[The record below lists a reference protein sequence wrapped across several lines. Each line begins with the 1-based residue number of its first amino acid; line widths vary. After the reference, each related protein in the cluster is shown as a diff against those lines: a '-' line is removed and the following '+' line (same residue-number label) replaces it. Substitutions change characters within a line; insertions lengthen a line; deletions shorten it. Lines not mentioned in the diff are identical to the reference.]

1 MLTTVLALLSLV
13 SVATGAI
20 PDCSYSYTPCSCIS
34 YSCTSPICGI
44 TVAEGGSSWTASLH
58 FTSDGS
64 RKYCDIS
71 ARGRYSYSG
80 SEVTQIPIGTPT
92 VSGDSTCFAIP
103 SSQVTFDYTVEKNGV
118 VSLISKTSSA
128 TIRLLPDA
136 CPLSVGAGIAIGV
149 SVLVS
154 VLVLGVAILGFVR
167 WRRKRARMPERGGQL
182 ISTPTYD
189 MGLNEAFISAA
200 QPSSQP
206 PVVAVKMPAMTPEA
220 APQAPIIN
228 TIPTTT
234 PVFGADGKPII
245 NTIPTT
251 TSVFGADG
259 KPASHN
265 VVLDLD

>member
-1 MLTTVLALLSLV
+1 M
-13 SVATGAI
+13 
-20 PDCSYSYTPCSCIS
+20 
-34 YSCTSPICGI
+34 
-44 TVAEGGSSWTASLH
+44 
-58 FTSDGS
+58 
-64 RKYCDIS
+64 
-71 ARGRYSYSG
+71 
-80 SEVTQIPIGTPT
+80 
-92 VSGDSTCFAIP
+92 
-103 SSQVTFDYTVEKNGV
+103 
-118 VSLISKTSSA
+118 ISKTSS
-128 TIRLLPDA
+128 TTSRLFPDA
-136 CPLSVGAGIAIGV
+136 CPLSVGADIAIGV

-154 VLVLGVAILGFVR
+154 VLGVLGVAILGFVR

-182 ISTPTYD
+182 ISAPTYD

-206 PVVAVKMPAMTPEA
+206 PVVAVQMPAMTPEA

>member
-20 PDCSYSYTPCSCIS
+20 PDCSYSFTPCSCTG
-34 YSCTSPICGI
+34 SCTSPICGI
-44 TVAEGGSSWTASLH
+44 TVAEGGSSWTVSLH
-58 FTSDGS
+58 GQFGGN
-64 RKYCDIS
+64 KYCDVS
-71 ARGRYSYSG
+71 YRGRYSYSG

-103 SSQVTFDYTVEKNGV
+103 SSQFTFDYTVEKNGV

-167 WRRKRARMPERGGQL
+167 WCRKRARMPERGGQL
-182 ISTPTYD
+182 ISAPTYD

-206 PVVAVKMPAMTPEA
+206 PVVAVKMPVMTPEA
-220 APQAPIIN
+220 ASQAPIIN
-228 TIPTTT
+228 TIPMMT
-234 PVFGADGKPII
+234 PMFGFDGKPII
-245 NTIPTT
+245 NTIPTMT
-251 TSVFGADG
+251 PEIGFDG
-259 KPASHN
+259 KPTSHN
-265 VVLDLD
+265 HVVLNLD